1 MGYAVVNTSTGEVV
15 ADEKDGI
22 RFTTAEGREKA
33 TKAIKKKEIKEAMK
47 LCRDDE
53 FGKFIFMVYRIGEE
67 INRHEEILTQ
77 PDLTKLVYISTYL
90 GYDGFLVTDNHRA
103 MSKDLLMKKLK
114 LGDSTF
120 RKLYS
125 KLIDT
130 KIFIEKNGAIYIND
144 LYFKKGKLGSVP
156 NKYTATR
163 VYIDSIRE
171 LYDKI
176 KPNQHKQLGF
186 LFRLIP
192 FLNVEYNIVCTNP
205 YEKDLQSIEPL
216 TMKDIAIQFGYSESN
231 INKLTNELLKIKTI
245 NGKGVIGMALNKDDK
260 RSYKVYVNPAVIYKG
275 ENYKAVEVLE
285 KLAD

>member
-103 MSKDLLMKKLK
+103 MSKDLLNKKLGISK
-114 LGDSTF
+114 NVF
-120 RKLYS
+120 NKLYD
-125 KLIDT
+125 KLINVD
-130 KIFIEKNGAIYIND
+130 ILQEKNGAIHINKK
-144 LYFKKGKLGSVP
+144 YFVKGKLKDVP
-156 NKYTATR
+156 SKYTATR
-163 VYIDSIRE
+163 IYIDGIRE

-176 KPNQHKQLGF
+176 SVRQHRQLGF

-192 FLNVEYNIVCTNP
+192 YLNIEYNIVCYNP
-205 YEKDLQSIEPL
+205 YEKDLQCIEPMPL
-216 TMKDIAIQFGYSESN
+216 KDIAERLGYSDDHLN
-231 INKLTNELLKIKTI
+231 RVTNELLKLKTV
-245 NGKGVIGMALNKDDK
+245 NGKGVIGMAFNKDDR